1 MNDGPTRTCVRVKKA
16 EGYAAP
22 QRESRRDAAAA
33 SIFRVRFQQIAS
45 TLQII
50 DPAGATIRA
59 MTHHRLPAL
68 AALAVAAVAAVAA
81 VSVSG
86 QQYAMTVNNDRLVN
100 AQHEPQNWLMMNGD
114 YASTRYSKLTQINRD
129 TVKNLRLVWAMALG
143 GMQDVGQNGPETE
156 MHPLVDNGFLYTS
169 DGWGTLYKI
178 DARNPNKGEFAWVTD
193 PGVKHQGNKPQ
204 TRGIALWEDLV
215 IANLPDGRVIGA
227 KRDTGE
233 IVWDKMVAATNE
245 FGSRERFNA
254 APITGDGKVIVAN
267 GAGDAKTRGWIAAL
281 DARSGKELWRWY
293 VVPKPGDPGSE
304 TWKDKNNAWKTGG
317 GGLWQSGSYD
327 PATKLTIW
335 GTGNPVPIYDPQAR
349 PGDNLYTNS
358 VVALNIDT
366 GKLAWYFQYT
376 PNDSWDYDE
385 VGVHMLYDTTI
396 NGRTRKVVGHFA
408 RNGFYY
414 SLDRTNGEFLKGE
427 QYVSDLNWTKGLN
440 PRTGKPVDYD
450 PKLDVQIYNPAARA
464 LRGDPQKRSCP
475 TWHGGIAHQPTA
487 YNPVKNIAYGVGIE
501 GCSSGNGAAVAYL
514 SPQGGIDDKKSEKR
528 TFSSDIYYGSIT
540 AFDTANN
547 KVLAKA
553 VTDIEIRSGA
563 TDTAGGIVFTA
574 LQDGWVVAY
583 NDETLEELWRFNVGT
598 PLKGAPVTY
607 SVGAKQYLAVQ
618 SGGRHLHPVKFDK
631 LENSSYLFVF
641 ALN

>member
-1 MNDGPTRTCVRVKKA
+1 MKRYQLSALAGI
-16 EGYAAP
+16 
-22 QRESRRDAAAA
+22 AAAA
-33 SIFRVRFQQIAS
+33 
-45 TLQII
+45 
-50 DPAGATIRA
+50 
-59 MTHHRLPAL
+59 L
-68 AALAVAAVAAVAA
+68 AAAT
-81 VSVSG
+81 VSG
-86 QQYAMTVNNDRLVN
+86 QYSMTVNRDRLVN
-100 AQHEPQNWLMMNGD
+100 AQNEPQNWLMMNGD

-129 TVKNLRLVWAMALG
+129 NVKNLRLVWAMALG
-143 GMQDVGQNGPETE
+143 GMQDVGQNGPEAE
-156 MHPLVDNGFLYTS
+156 VHPLVDNGFLYTS

-178 DARNPNKGEFAWVTD
+178 DGRNPNKGEFAWVTD
-193 PGVKHQGNKPQ
+193 PGVKHQGNLPR

-215 IANLPDGRVIGA
+215 IANLPDGRVIA
-227 KRDTGE
+227 ANRNTGE
-233 IVWDKMVAATNE
+233 IVWVKMVATTNE
-245 FGSRERFNA
+245 FGSKERFNA
-254 APITGDGKVIVAN
+254 APIAADGKVIVAN

-317 GGLWQSGSYD
+317 GGLWQTGSYD

-358 VVALNIDT
+358 VVAVNVDT
-366 GKLAWYFQYT
+366 GVLAWHFQYT
-376 PNDSWDYDE
+376 PNDSWDFDE
-385 VGVHMLYDTTI
+385 VGVHMLYDATI
-396 NGRTRKVVGHFA
+396 NGRSRKVVGHFA

-414 SLDRTNGEFLKGE
+414 SIDRTNGEFLRGG
-427 QYVSDLNWTKGLN
+427 QYVNDLNWTKGLN
-440 PRTGKPVDYD
+440 SKTGKPLDYD
-450 PKLDVQIYNPAARA
+450 PKLDVQIYNPEARA
-464 LRGDPQKRSCP
+464 LRGDGSKRTCP

-501 GCSSGNGAAVAYL
+501 GCFSSNGAAVAFL
-514 SPQGGIDDKKSEKR
+514 SPEGGIDEKKSEKR
-528 TFSSDIYYGSIT
+528 TYSSDLYYGAIT
-540 AFDTANN
+540 AFDTINH

-553 VTDIEIRSGA
+553 VTDIEVRSGA
-563 TDTAGGIVFTA
+563 TDTAGGLVFTA

-607 SVGAKQYLAVQ
+607 SIGPKQYLAVQ

>member
-1 MNDGPTRTCVRVKKA
+1 MTRPSLSALATI
-16 EGYAAP
+16 
-22 QRESRRDAAAA
+22 AAAA
-33 SIFRVRFQQIAS
+33 
-45 TLQII
+45 
-50 DPAGATIRA
+50 
-59 MTHHRLPAL
+59 L
-68 AALAVAAVAAVAA
+68 AAAT
-81 VSVSG
+81 VSG
-86 QQYAMTVNNDRLVN
+86 QYSMTVNRDRLVN
-100 AQHEPQNWLMMNGD
+100 AQNEPQNWLMMNGD

-129 TVKNLRLVWAMALG
+129 NVKNLRLVWAMALG
-143 GMQDVGQNGPETE
+143 GMQDVGQNGPENE
-156 MHPLVDNGFLYTS
+156 IHPLVDNGFLYTS

-178 DARNPNKGEFAWVTD
+178 DGRNPNKGEFVWVTD
-193 PGVKHQGNKPQ
+193 PGVKHQGNTPR

-215 IANLPDGRVIGA
+215 IANLPDGRVIA
-227 KRDTGE
+227 VNRNTGE
-233 IVWDKMVAATNE
+233 IVWDKMVATTNE
-245 FGSRERFNA
+245 FGSKERFNA
-254 APITGDGKVIVAN
+254 APITADGKVIVAN

-281 DARSGKELWRWY
+281 DARSGNELWRWY
-293 VVPKPGDPGSE
+293 VVPKPGEPGSE
-304 TWKDKNNAWKTGG
+304 TWKDKTNAWKTGG
-317 GGLWQSGSYD
+317 GGLWQTGSYD

-358 VVALNIDT
+358 VVAVNIET

-376 PNDSWDYDE
+376 PNDSWDFDE
-385 VGVHMLYDTTI
+385 VGVHMLYDATI

-414 SLDRTNGEFLKGE
+414 SLDRTNGEFLRGG
-427 QYVSDLNWTKGLN
+427 QYVNDLNWTKGLN
-440 PRTGKPVDYD
+440 PRTGKPLDYD
-450 PKLDVQIYNPAARA
+450 PALDVQIYNPAARA
-464 LRGDPQKRSCP
+464 LRGDGSKRTCP
-475 TWHGGIAHQPTA
+475 TWHGGVAHQPTA

-501 GCSSGNGAAVAYL
+501 GCFSANGAAVAFL
-514 SPQGGIDDKKSEKR
+514 SPEGGIDEKKSEKR
-528 TFSSDIYYGSIT
+528 TYSSDLYYGSIT
-540 AFDTANN
+540 AFDTVNH

-553 VTDIEIRSGA
+553 VTDIEVRSGA
-563 TDTAGGIVFTA
+563 TDTAGGIMFTA

-607 SVGAKQYLAVQ
+607 AVGPKQYVAVQ